1 MVQSLLP
8 LSGKGEENGVL
19 LKKWSST
26 QHHHRQLEAEHAS
39 EALPLAVEDVEDP
52 VEREVDAQA
61 DVNVLRLT
69 LVEGLV
75 DRGED
80 GDHLRNADG
89 EVVLLSG
96 QSVGVEANL
105 GRSNVQQIETESLLH
120 LSQL

>member
-8 LSGKGEENGVL
+8 LRGKREENGVL

-26 QHHHRQLEAEHAS
+26 QHHHGQLEAEHAS
-39 EALPLAVEDVEDP
+39 ESLPLAVEDVEDP

-75 DRGED
+75 DRGEH

-105 GRSNVQQIETESLLH
+105 GRSNVQQIET
-120 LSQL
+120 